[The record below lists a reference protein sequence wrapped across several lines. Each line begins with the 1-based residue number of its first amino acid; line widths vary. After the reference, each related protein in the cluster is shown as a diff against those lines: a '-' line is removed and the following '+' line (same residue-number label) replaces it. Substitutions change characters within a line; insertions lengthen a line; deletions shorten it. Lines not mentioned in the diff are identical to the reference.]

1 MSACLVAEV
10 GMGAC
15 CRLLMGRAD
24 ACPLV
29 GGADSNPSSGGALS
43 LDGIRGSCVPEG
55 SLGSLFTEGWGCD
68 PTWIVVCPGASQP

>member
-1 MSACLVAEV
+1 
-10 GMGAC
+10 MG
-15 CRLLMGRAD
+15 GAD

-29 GGADSNPSSGGALS
+29 GGADSNPSGGWGLV

-68 PTWIVVCPGASQP
+68 LTWVVVCPGASQH